1 MNSTSKLSLFGA
13 LALVLSVSG
22 TALAGHKH
30 PGYMRTIDDLRLAR
44 ALLQRTNVAQSA
56 NDAEDEVSLTVGYID
71 AVTAEIDKEINANQ
85 KKLRAIPRINPR
97 ISWADRLAE
106 SLKLLERAELDC
118 SKEKDD
124 AENAGLHA
132 RVFGLLDQAH
142 TRMTVAIETKNFDY
156 SARSLP
162 TRND

>member
-1 MNSTSKLSLFGA
+1 MKSPSKLCLFGA
-13 LALVLSVSG
+13 LSLVLSVSG
-22 TALAGHKH
+22 TALAGQKH
-30 PGYMRTIDDLRLAR
+30 PGYMRTMDDLRLAR

-56 NDAEDEVSLTVGYID
+56 TGTEDEVSLTVGYID
-71 AVTAEIDKEINANQ
+71 SVMAEIDKEINTNQ

-97 ISWADRLAE
+97 MTWADRLSE
-106 SLKLLERAELDC
+106 SLKLLERAKLDC

-124 AENAGLHA
+124 AANAGLQT
-132 RVFGLLDQAH
+132 RVFSLLDQAH

>member
-1 MNSTSKLSLFGA
+1 MT
-13 LALVLSVSG
+13 
-22 TALAGHKH
+22 
-30 PGYMRTIDDLRLAR
+30 
-44 ALLQRTNVAQSA
+44 
-56 NDAEDEVSLTVGYID
+56 
-71 AVTAEIDKEINANQ
+71 
-85 KKLRAIPRINPR
+85 
-97 ISWADRLAE
+97 WADRLTE